1 MLYDQF
7 VCFWLYIS
15 ITTIAYKNYS
25 RFWMRKSE
33 NNFVGIAIVMT
44 YQWFTL
50 IDGEKSL
57 NDNLQRGLGQ

>member
-1 MLYDQF
+1 MA
-7 VCFWLYIS
+7 

-57 NDNLQRGLGQ
+57 NDNLRRGLGQ